1 MPTNN
6 KYLVVN
12 VTKYNKFVGFRKKKK
27 ANLHLIV
34 KFDQRCDIVCK
45 IEFVNKIF
53 MKSNIL

>member
-27 ANLHLIV
+27 VNLHLIV

-45 IEFVNKIF
+45 IEFCKQNF
-53 MKSNIL
+53 YEE